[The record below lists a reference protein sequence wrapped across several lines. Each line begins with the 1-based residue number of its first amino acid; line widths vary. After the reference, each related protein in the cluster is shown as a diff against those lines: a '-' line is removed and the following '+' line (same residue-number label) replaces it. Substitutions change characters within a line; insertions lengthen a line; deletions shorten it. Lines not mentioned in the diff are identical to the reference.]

1 MSAPGVRVAPGADG
15 VWVVSGDLDMHSVPQ
30 AWRAMRRAFTDR
42 AVVLDLSAVERMDS
56 AGLALLVEWSR
67 QAGLAGG
74 VARFR
79 NIPEQL
85 QAMAQVYGVDR
96 ILDPQPA

>member
-1 MSAPGVRVAPGADG
+1 MSSSAVSVTLGAEG

-30 AWRAMRRAFTDR
+30 AWRAMRRGFAGRDMVF
-42 AVVLDLSAVERMDS
+42 DLSAVGRMDS

-67 QAGLAGG
+67 QAGLAGAA
-74 VARFR
+74 ARFR
-79 NIPEQL
+79 NIPEGL

-96 ILDPQPA
+96 ILSPQPA

>member
-1 MSAPGVRVAPGADG
+1 MSGPGVSVTPGADG

-30 AWRAMRRAFTDR
+30 AWQSLRRAFTGRD
-42 AVVLDLSAVERMDS
+42 VVLDLSAVQRMDS

-79 NIPEQL
+79 NIPKRL
-85 QAMAQVYGVDR
+85 QAMALVYGVDR